1 MHLAAARTCGTFFAL
16 LAALA
21 ATLAGT
27 ARAAD
32 APLDVKLTTL
42 KFTGHAFL
50 HSFAGQAKDFEG
62 GAQVDPTNPNY
73 VTAAVIDIATARMT
87 TFESTRD
94 HNMKKWLDADANP
107 RIEYRL
113 EKIDCLT
120 GIPVATEEHPATF
133 KVEGDFTLN
142 RATRP
147 LAAKVTAWRDKG
159 LLIVTGTATI
169 NTMDYGLPIIRQ
181 MFMTVDR
188 NVDVSFR
195 LVFDLPAD
203 AAK

>member
-1 MHLAAARTCGTFFAL
+1 MHQAGHGQRGKVLAL
-16 LAALA
+16 LLVLA
-21 ATLAGT
+21 VSGLG
-27 ARAAD
+27 RAAD
-32 APLDVKLTTL
+32 APLDAKLTSL

-50 HSFAGQAKDFEG
+50 HSFDGQAKDFEG

-73 VTAAVIDIATARMT
+73 VTDAVIDIATPRLT
-87 TFESTRD
+87 TFQATRD
-94 HNMKKWLDADANP
+94 HNMKKWLDVDANP

-113 EKIDCLT
+113 EKIDCLS
-120 GIPVATEEHPATF
+120 GIPVEATQARPATF

-147 LAAKVTAWRDKG
+147 LSATVTGWRDKG

-169 NTMDYGLPIIRQ
+169 DTMDYGLPIIRQ

-203 AAK
+203 AGN